1 MGQTILTILVAI
13 LSFGLIILIHELGH
27 FLVAKWSGI
36 KVNEFSIGMGPAI
49 CKFGKKETKYC
60 IRLIPMGGYV
70 SMEGEDEESTD
81 ENAFNRKPV
90 WKRILVVVAGAV
102 MNVLLG
108 LVILASLV
116 MMKDTIGTKVVA
128 KFNEGATS
136 SQELMVGDEIL
147 RINGSPIFIDNDIVY
162 ELLRDKDGVVD
173 MTVKRDGKR
182 VELKNVTF
190 QMEELED
197 GQKSLVLDFKVFGEQ
212 KTFGNAIK
220 QTFCWTGSVI
230 KLVWTSLIDLITG
243 NFSFNQL
250 SGPVGVATVIGQ
262 SARMG
267 LSSYLLII
275 AFITINI
282 GVFNLL
288 PIPALDGGR
297 LVFLIIEGIR
307 RKPVPA
313 KYEGYVH
320 MAGFALLILIMV
332 LVTYQDILR
341 LLKG

>member
-36 KVNEFSIGMGPAI
+36 KVNEFSIGMGPADLVQ
-49 CKFGKKETKYC
+49 FGKKETKYC

-136 SQELMVGDEIL
+136 SQELM
-147 RINGSPIFIDNDIVY
+147 
-162 ELLRDKDGVVD
+162 
-173 MTVKRDGKR
+173 
-182 VELKNVTF
+182 
-190 QMEELED
+190 
-197 GQKSLVLDFKVFGEQ
+197 
-212 KTFGNAIK
+212 
-220 QTFCWTGSVI
+220 
-230 KLVWTSLIDLITG
+230 
-243 NFSFNQL
+243 
-250 SGPVGVATVIGQ
+250 
-262 SARMG
+262 
-267 LSSYLLII
+267 
-275 AFITINI
+275 
-282 GVFNLL
+282 
-288 PIPALDGGR
+288 GG
-297 LVFLIIEGIR
+297 
-307 RKPVPA
+307 
-313 KYEGYVH
+313 
-320 MAGFALLILIMV
+320 
-332 LVTYQDILR
+332 
-341 LLKG
+341 

>member
-197 GQKSLVLDFKVFGEQ
+197 GQKSLVLDFKVFGQQ

-282 GVFNLL
+282 GFFNLL